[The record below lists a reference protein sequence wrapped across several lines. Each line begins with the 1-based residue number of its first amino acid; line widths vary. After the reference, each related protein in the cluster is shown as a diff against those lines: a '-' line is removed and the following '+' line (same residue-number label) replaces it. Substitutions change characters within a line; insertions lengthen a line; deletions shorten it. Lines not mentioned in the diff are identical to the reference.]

1 MDYKTCLLKLN
12 MLEKLNDE
20 IEEVL
25 IMFTTAV
32 NFEDADIEREA
43 GEAAA
48 ILQQV
53 RRGIISDLFDEIWA
67 AAMMEKEEKKSMH
80 DKYIRVKM
88 ASMINFFDSLENKE
102 ADFYSALE
110 KIEGK
115 NILTVDDAGTFA
127 GKLIISQIAQIQ
139 KQKKEILNT
148 VVTMNE
154 IPGLEIV

>member
-1 MDYKTCLLKLN
+1 
-12 MLEKLNDE
+12 
-20 IEEVL
+20 
-25 IMFTTAV
+25 
-32 NFEDADIEREA
+32 
-43 GEAAA
+43 
-48 ILQQV
+48 
-53 RRGIISDLFDEIWA
+53 
-67 AAMMEKEEKKSMH
+67 MH

-88 ASMINFFDSLENKE
+88 VSMINFFDSLENKE